1 MRPSKIFMKALA
13 AIALGQFAT
22 GCAVTNAATTE
33 QSALEKT
40 TTYFGAR
47 PGEVVIAAYYKQVLT
62 TTYQARFKGVMYNCV
77 IYYGQ
82 VNCKKP
88 GA

>member
-1 MRPSKIFMKALA
+1 MKFRFMMQALTA
-13 AIALGQFAT
+13 VALSQFAT

-33 QSALEKT
+33 KSALEKT
-40 TTYFGAR
+40 TAYFGAK
-47 PGEVVIAAYYKQVLT
+47 PGEVVIAAYEKQALT